1 MKKRFS
7 LIKISKADA
16 ENCSQLFC
24 PKYESD
30 IEISKKLPLGQEV
43 AGSCTD
49 GDLRNSKFNRKYHA
63 LLKFAFF
70 HMPEKYS
77 EDHIAEN
84 EEVIRGIK
92 SVEDLRQEILM
103 QIGCREHKISLSGRE
118 YYTTKS
124 MKFDKMGAE
133 EFEKVYSDTFDFISK
148 YILPGVSNK
157 DVQEQLMSF
166 M

>member
-1 MKKRFS
+1 MKKKFS
-7 LIKISKADA
+7 LIKISKQDA

-63 LLKFAFF
+63 LIKFAFF
-70 HMPEKYS
+70 HMPEKY
-77 EDHIAEN
+77 EGFIKN
-84 EEVIRGIK
+84 KEE
-92 SVEDLRQEILM
+92 LRQEILM
-103 QIGCREHKISLSGRE
+103 QIGARDRRISMSGKE
-118 YYTTKS
+118 YFVPKS
-124 MKFDKMGAE
+124 MKYEKMGAE
-133 EFEKVYSDTFDFISK
+133 EFEDVYKKTFDFVCK